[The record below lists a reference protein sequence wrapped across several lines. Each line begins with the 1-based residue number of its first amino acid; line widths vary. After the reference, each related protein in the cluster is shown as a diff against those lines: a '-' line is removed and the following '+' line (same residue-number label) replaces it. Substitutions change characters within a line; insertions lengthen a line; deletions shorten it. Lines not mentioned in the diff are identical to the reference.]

1 MPYILRAICVEYM
14 TDMRETTK
22 ADVDLNL
29 DNQKQGSSLG
39 IYIRGDTKAR
49 TTSEQ
54 CYLRKAIPE
63 S

>member
-1 MPYILRAICVEYM
+1 V
-14 TDMRETTK
+14 RETTK